1 MEHQYLLGTDIGSSS
16 TKTVITDEHGNVLAS
31 AVESYDILCPQNA
44 WAEQWPDVWE
54 NAVRHTIRTVMKQ
67 SGVPAGQV
75 VALCISGLYGGS
87 GIPLDAEMEVV
98 RPCIIWMDRRAEALC
113 DRLKNTVDEQRLF
126 QITENGID
134 SYFGFAKMLWI
145 KENEPENWKRIS
157 LFLTPNQ
164 YVAYHLTGEI
174 ATDRTSA
181 GNLGGIFDYERN
193 DWSDE
198 MLELL
203 GIPRSMLPQRIIDP
217 TDILGRLTAEAAQD
231 IGGVNDALRQN
242 CA

>member
-98 RPCIIWMDRRAEALC
+98 RP
-113 DRLKNTVDEQRLF
+113 
-126 QITENGID
+126 
-134 SYFGFAKMLWI
+134 
-145 KENEPENWKRIS
+145 
-157 LFLTPNQ
+157 
-164 YVAYHLTGEI
+164 
-174 ATDRTSA
+174 
-181 GNLGGIFDYERN
+181 
-193 DWSDE
+193 
-198 MLELL
+198 
-203 GIPRSMLPQRIIDP
+203 
-217 TDILGRLTAEAAQD
+217 
-231 IGGVNDALRQN
+231 
-242 CA
+242 

>member
-67 SGVPAGQV
+67 SAVPPEQV

-87 GIPLDAEMEVV
+87 GIPLDADMEVV

-174 ATDRTSA
+174 AIDRTSA

-203 GIPRSMLPQRIIDP
+203 DSPQHAA
-217 TDILGRLTAEAAQD
+217 TAHH
-231 IGGVNDALRQN
+231 
-242 CA
+242 

>member
-1 MEHQYLLGTDIGSSS
+1 MNEGTWDLSVFYQDFDDPALRGDIDAIRAAAEGMENLLAQDRP
-16 TKTVITDEHGNVLAS
+16 E
-31 AVESYDILCPQNA
+31 AVSYTHL
-44 WAEQWPDVWE
+44 
-54 NAVRHTIRTVMKQ
+54 
-67 SGVPAGQV
+67 
-75 VALCISGLYGGS
+75 
-87 GIPLDAEMEVV
+87 
-98 RPCIIWMDRRAEALC
+98 DRRAEALC

-174 ATDRTSA
+174 AIDRTSA

-217 TDILGRLTAEAAQD
+217 TDILGRLTAEAAAELRLMPGTPVCAGCID
-231 IGGVNDALRQN
+231 CLASTLSSGVYTAGHTVAVDVYKRQ
-242 CA
+242 A